1 MGLAVIVSV
10 SCSTSELARH
20 SDARRA
26 GFDRGQNCLEN
37 RTAGSLGKGTESQVS
52 FEDTTKDVVTSAQ
65 KVIETNLREGA
76 VLDQRW
82 YGLKYFGKHQERIF
96 NATKVIFFGGLED
109 DVRKQVAGRYVS
121 IDPAEKNR
129 IPAIFD
135 CIKVSSAM
143 ALMTSSLSGRTA
155 EKWR

>member
-1 MGLAVIVSV
+1 M
-10 SCSTSELARH
+10 STSELARH
-20 SDARRA
+20 FDAGRA

-37 RTAGSLGKGTESQVS
+37 RTAGNLGKGTESQAS

-109 DVRKQVAGRYVS
+109 GVRKQVAGRYVS

-135 CIKVSSAM
+135 CIQVSSAM
-143 ALMTSSLSGRTA
+143 APMTSSLSGRTA

>member
-1 MGLAVIVSV
+1 M
-10 SCSTSELARH
+10 
-20 SDARRA
+20 
-26 GFDRGQNCLEN
+26 
-37 RTAGSLGKGTESQVS
+37 
-52 FEDTTKDVVTSAQ
+52 
-65 KVIETNLREGA
+65 
-76 VLDQRW
+76 LDQRW

-109 DVRKQVAGRYVS
+109 GVRKQVAGRYVS
-121 IDPAEKNR
+121 MDPAKKNR

-143 ALMTSSLSGRTA
+143 ALMTSALSGRTA